1 MNETGMNNP
10 IFGMMNSQTQANMNN
25 NGMNSNMGMNN
36 MNMGMGM
43 NNMNMNSGMMNP
55 NMMNMGMSNMGM
67 NPNMMNMG
75 MMNMG
80 MGMGMNTNMMN
91 MAQMSQ
97 ANQAAMNQI
106 LNQNQS
112 NAGSS
117 SVSNSSNSGGITVLF
132 RKNDAPGEKPFAIQ
146 CMLSDQVSDIIQRY
160 RNKSGDND
168 VTKKFIFNA
177 KALNPQLSCA
187 EAGLSDQAN
196 VFVVTTQNVV
206 GA

>member
-1 MNETGMNNP
+1 M
-10 IFGMMNSQTQANMNN
+10 
-25 NGMNSNMGMNN
+25 NMGMGTNPN
-36 MNMGMGM
+36 MGM
-43 NNMNMNSGMMNP
+43 NNMNMNSGM
-55 NMMNMGMSNMGM
+55 M

>member
-43 NNMNMNSGMMNP
+43 NNMNMNSGM
-55 NMMNMGMSNMGM
+55 M

>member
-10 IFGMMNSQTQANMNN
+10 IFGMMNSQTQTNMNN

-43 NNMNMNSGMMNP
+43 NNMNMNSGM
-55 NMMNMGMSNMGM
+55 M

>member
-36 MNMGMGM
+36 MNIGMGM
-43 NNMNMNSGMMNP
+43 NNMNMNSGM
-55 NMMNMGMSNMGM
+55 M

-187 EAGLSDQAN
+187 EAGLTDQAN